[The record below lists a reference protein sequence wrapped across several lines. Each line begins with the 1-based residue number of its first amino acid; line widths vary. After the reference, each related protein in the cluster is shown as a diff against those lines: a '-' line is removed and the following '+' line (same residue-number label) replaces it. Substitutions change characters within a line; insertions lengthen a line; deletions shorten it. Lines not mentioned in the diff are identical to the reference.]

1 MRQGKHTHSLL
12 FWQNT
17 LLFTAL
23 GTLAP
28 ASAPLS
34 IFAAILLFIAC
45 LHKKTLRPPRKTL
58 PPLLVYL
65 AGFGAGFLAA
75 NALWLPA
82 PPTPEWVD
90 ENKPQ
95 QITARV
101 EYVDSMHEGRIRIIL
116 SDVTL
121 ADTQETLPAKLAWTW
136 QFPPPEIPLTGELIK
151 TDLRIREVHGMIN
164 PGSFSIEDYW
174 LEKGV
179 AFRAWTKGDKGGF
192 ERIEP
197 APAWRI
203 LRDKTEKK
211 LIDALASGNTE
222 QTEQGPLISGGKAII
237 LALLDGNKYY
247 LTTEEL
253 DLFAAAS
260 LSHSLALSGMN
271 LGLMA
276 SMGAGL
282 ALLVCRLFPGIM
294 LKIPRPKLI
303 VLFASP
309 LVLAYLWL
317 GGTSPPLLRAALM
330 FACWAVL
337 LLRGRPHIVL
347 DGLFWSLLIML
358 LLNPL
363 ALHDIRLQL
372 SAACIAAIGLV
383 LPYSQQAAQ
392 RIFPGENLLKYFLR
406 GGVNLLIISTAI
418 QIMLLPLQTW
428 NFGQAT
434 PWFILNMLWLPVLS
448 AFIFP
453 LSVLGLILCVIP
465 GLEGLASLVFDAA
478 ALPADWLLDLLR
490 WLDNANLLY
499 APAVVRPAGTASIAY
514 WVLLLVLV
522 MLGAALQGNEAAF
535 SRKKH
540 RNPLRI
546 KLSIKLA
553 NLWREIIRP
562 NPKKPALSPPVLIL
576 LACSW
581 LATGYYLMERWQ
593 DEHPAG
599 PGITLLDVGQGQA
612 VLFYGTEGQ
621 RILVDGGGL
630 WGSDFDMG
638 KSVLAPSLTF
648 NRAPRL
654 DALINTHP
662 DRDHIDGLQY
672 LLGHFEVAA
681 LYLGQ
686 GLPKEEY
693 GEEFAR
699 TVIKSGHAK
708 DLGMP
713 PLRAGDELALDSAH
727 KLKILYP
734 ELKYTKGP
742 NPEIMVQKSNN
753 ASLVIQLA
761 GPSGNLALTCGDI
774 GQSGLRKLIKSVEKS
789 DGASLKTEVLVL
801 PHHGSKTGFSPDF
814 YDAVSPEVALASAG
828 YKNQWGFPV
837 QVIREEMARRKIPLL
852 TTADYG
858 QINVQ
863 WDDAGNSR
871 LTFARQGQE
880 TPPPLFTTN
889 ANQASIRP

>member
-1 MRQGKHTHSLL
+1 MRQGKRTHSLL
-12 FWQNT
+12 FWQKA
-17 LLFTAL
+17 LLFAAL

-28 ASAPLS
+28 VSASLS

-45 LHKKTLRPPRKTL
+45 LHQKTLRPIRKTA
-58 PPLLVYL
+58 PPLLICLVS
-65 AGFGAGFLAA
+65 FGAGFLAA
-75 NALWLPA
+75 DAAWLAA
-82 PPTPEWVD
+82 PPIPEWV
-90 ENKPQ
+90 NGSKPQ

-101 EYVDSMHEGRIRIIL
+101 ESVDPMHEGRLRIIL
-116 SDVTL
+116 SDVTSTE
-121 ADTQETLPAKLAWTW
+121 TQETLPAKLAWTW
-136 QFPPPEIPLTGELIK
+136 QFPPPERPLPGELIK
-151 TDLRIREVHGMIN
+151 TNLRIREVHGMIN

-174 LEKGV
+174 LEKEV
-179 AFRAWTKGDKGGF
+179 AFRTWTKEDKGGF
-192 ERIEP
+192 ERLEP
-197 APAWRI
+197 PPFWHS

-211 LIDALASGNTE
+211 LIAALASGNTE
-222 QTEQGPLISGGKAII
+222 QTEQGPLIGEGKAII

-282 ALLVCRLFPGIM
+282 ALLVCHLFPGIM
-294 LKIPRPKLI
+294 LKIPRPKLV

-358 LLNPL
+358 ILNPL

-372 SAACIAAIGLV
+372 SATCIAAIGLT
-383 LPYSQQAAQ
+383 LPYSQQAA
-392 RIFPGENLLKYFLR
+392 RKIFPGESLLKYFLR
-406 GGVNLLIISTAI
+406 GAVNLLIISTAI

-478 ALPADWLLDLLR
+478 ALPADWLLDWLR

-514 WVLLLVLV
+514 WLLLLVLV
-522 MLGAALQGNEAAF
+522 MLGTALQESKAVF
-535 SRKKH
+535 SKKKTG
-540 RNPLRI
+540 NPLKTNPVG
-546 KLSIKLA
+546 KLK
-553 NLWREIIRP
+553 NLWRGVVLP
-562 NPKKPALSPPVLIL
+562 NPKKPGLSSHVLIL
-576 LACSW
+576 LACAW

-593 DEHPAG
+593 AEHPEGAG
-599 PGITLLDVGQGQA
+599 MTLLDVGQGQA
-612 VLFYGTEGQ
+612 ILFYGTEGQ

-630 WGSDFDMG
+630 WGSDFDIG
-638 KSVLAPSLTF
+638 KSVLAPSLTL

-654 DALINTHP
+654 DAVINTHP

-672 LLGHFEVAA
+672 LLSHFEVSA

-686 GLPKEEY
+686 GLPKDEY

-699 TVIKSGHAK
+699 TIIKSGHEK
-708 DLGMP
+708 DLAMP

-742 NPEIMVQKSNN
+742 NPEIVVTKSNN
-753 ASLVIQLA
+753 ASLVIQLT
-761 GPSGNLALTCGDI
+761 GPGGNLALTSGDI
-774 GQSGLRKLIKSVEKS
+774 EQSGLRKLMKMVEKS

-801 PHHGSKTGFSPDF
+801 PHHGSKHGFNTDF
-814 YDAVSPEVALASAG
+814 YDAVSPEIVLASAG

-837 QVIREEMARRKIPLL
+837 QIIRDEMARRKIPLL

-858 QINVQ
+858 QINIQ
-863 WDDAGNSR
+863 WNGSGMPR
-871 LTFARQGQE
+871 LSFARSVQE
-880 TPPPLFTTN
+880 TPPPPFT
-889 ANQASIRP
+889 ADSK